1 MVGIRKRGENIR
13 RFILDNVENH
23 PRDVAGLAVKTF
35 GITRQAVNK
44 HIQRLA
50 EQGALIPSGSTKN
63 RHYLLHPPVQWEII
77 VSLDERSSED
87 VIWRNEIEPRLGK
100 LPDNV
105 RDIWHYGFTEMM
117 NNAIDHSEGKQVVI
131 EIIKTATTTEIN
143 LFDNGIGIFKKIQ
156 SALSLEDERHAVL
169 ELSKGKLTT
178 DPERHTGEG
187 IFFSSRMFDDF
198 RILSGSV
205 FFSHTNAEDE
215 DWIMENQKSQNG
227 TYVFMKLK
235 DNTARTTKKV
245 FDEFT
250 TDDGEYGFTKTV
262 VPVRLAQ
269 YGNEMLI
276 SRSQA
281 KRLLARVDR
290 FKKVILDF
298 NNVEA
303 IGQAFA
309 DETFRVFAK
318 QHPQIELIPLRA
330 NKTVQQMIQRA
341 LTRSDE
347 PDTSSNPAS

>member
-1 MVGIRKRGENIR
+1 MVGIRKRGEDIR
-13 RFILDNVENH
+13 QFILNNVESH

-35 GITRQAVNK
+35 KITRQAVNK
-44 HIQRLA
+44 HIKRMV
-50 EQGALIPSGSTKN
+50 EQGVLIPSGSTKN
-63 RHYLLHPPVQWEII
+63 RHYLLRPPAQWETI
-77 VSLDERSSED
+77 VSLDKSSSED
-87 VIWRNEIEPRLGK
+87 VIWRNEIEPQLGK

-117 NNAIDHSEGKQVVI
+117 NNAIDHSEGTQVS
-131 EIIKTATTTEIN
+131 IKITKTGATTEID
-143 LFDNGIGIFKKIQ
+143 LFDNGIGIFRKIQ
-156 SALSLEDERHAVL
+156 SVLGLEDERHAVL

-187 IFFSSRMFDDF
+187 IFFSSRMFDYF
-198 RILSGSV
+198 HILSGAV
-205 FFSHTNAEDE
+205 LFSHTHVEDE
-215 DWIMENQKSQNG
+215 DWIVEDKNWKSHKG
-227 TYVFMKLK
+227 TYVSMKLK

-250 TDDGEYGFTKTV
+250 DNDYGFTKTV

-269 YGNEMLI
+269 YSNEMLI

-309 DETFRVFAK
+309 DETFRVFAR
-318 QHPQIELIPLRA
+318 QHPQIELIPINA
-330 NKTVQQMIQRA
+330 NKTVRQMIQRA
-341 LTRSDE
+341 LAGAEE
-347 PDTSSNPAS
+347 PDTSSNPTL